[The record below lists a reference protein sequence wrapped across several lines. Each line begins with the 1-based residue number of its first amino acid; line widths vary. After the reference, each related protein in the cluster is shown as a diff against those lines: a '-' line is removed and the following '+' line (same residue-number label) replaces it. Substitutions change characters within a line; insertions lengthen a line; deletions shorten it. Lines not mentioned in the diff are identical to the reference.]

1 MQSQSVKRYEGFKF
15 RFQAPS
21 HSSKRREYVPVV
33 YRLLTVGLVTINLFV
48 KMSGDE
54 NWTGLFYLNM
64 ILNLQ
69 SKSLY
74 CS

>member
-1 MQSQSVKRYEGFKF
+1 MQSQSVEKYEGFKF

-21 HSSKRREYVPVV
+21 RSSKRREHVPVV

-54 NWTGLFYLNM
+54 NWIGLFYFNM
-64 ILNLQ
+64 IFNLQ